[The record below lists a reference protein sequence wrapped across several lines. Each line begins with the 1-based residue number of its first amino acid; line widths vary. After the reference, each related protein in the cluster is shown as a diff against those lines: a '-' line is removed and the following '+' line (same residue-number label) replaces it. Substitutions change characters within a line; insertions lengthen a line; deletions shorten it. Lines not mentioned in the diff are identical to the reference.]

1 MSRRQPHAVMSPR
14 NAFWKWSLI
23 GALGAL
29 ALVVAQASAVGGL
42 KGLLQVGESSDL
54 RAVIGDELDGLPL
67 APDSGHDGQIFYAI
81 GLDLTGQEVP
91 ELLDHPGYRYRR
103 ILFPALASGFGV
115 FEGEALL
122 VGMVVTVIVSS
133 AVAAGSV
140 AATARLLS
148 RSDWIALVVVL
159 NPGVWLSV
167 RLLTSDVLAIA
178 LMSLGILGF
187 MKRPRLGIAAFT
199 LSVLAKEP
207 YLMTPAGLSISRD
220 RRRWL
225 FTIAPVVV
233 LVAIAAWVGLTISS
247 RVTGETGN
255 ISLPFLG
262 IVEASSAWG
271 GLSIDDQG
279 YLVFALASTAAA
291 LVLGLVHDNWL
302 RWSILA
308 WGVLG
313 VCASAWVWRVGN
325 NSARSVAP
333 VMILVALG
341 LAGGRIADPPTPSR
355 VAPEATEDWTGR

>member
-1 MSRRQPHAVMSPR
+1 MSPR

-23 GALGAL
+23 GALGAM

-42 KGLLQVGESSDL
+42 EGLLQVGESSEL
-54 RAVIGDELDGLPL
+54 RAVIGDELDELPL
-67 APDSGHDGQIFYAI
+67 APRSGHDGQIFYAI

-115 FEGEALL
+115 LGGEGLL
-122 VGMVVTVIVSS
+122 MGMVVTVIAST
-133 AVAAGSV
+133 AVASGSV
-140 AATARLLS
+140 AAAARLLS
-148 RSDWIALVVVL
+148 RSDWIALAVVL

-187 MKRPRLGIAAFT
+187 MKRPRYGIIAFT

-225 FTIAPVVV
+225 STIAPLIALVVT
-233 LVAIAAWVGLTISS
+233 AAWVGLTISS
-247 RVTGETGN
+247 RITGETGN

-262 IVEASSAWG
+262 IVEASSSWG
-271 GLSIDDQG
+271 ALSIDDQG

-291 LVLGLVHDNWL
+291 LIFGIVHDNWL
-302 RWSILA
+302 RWSVLA

-313 VCASAWVWRVGN
+313 VCASEWVWRVGN

-333 VMILVALG
+333 VVILIALG
-341 LAGGRIADPPTPSR
+341 LAGGRIADSPVPR
-355 VAPEATEDWTGR
+355 GVAPGAREDWTER